1 MTPRAIADAAPPRH
15 PPPTDGPLF
24 IVINAGSGREDAQE
38 RRSLITSHLEAAGR
52 RFELMSPQPGQLL
65 PVLAREA
72 VTRAQAERGIVV
84 AAGGDGTINAVAQQ
98 ALGSGCAFGV
108 LPQGTFN
115 YFGRTHGI
123 SQDTSLALEVLLG
136 GHCTPVQVGL
146 VNDRVFLVN
155 ASLGLY
161 PQLLEDREAYK
172 ARFGRSRFVAL
183 LAGLRSL
190 FHVHR
195 QLRLRVAWQTAHS
208 DQPEAE
214 IDLRTPTLFV
224 GNNRLQLEQI
234 GIAEAPALDR
244 GQLVAIAL
252 RPSSSLAMMGLALRG
267 ALGQLGAAE
276 EVISGAFR
284 RMTVRPGRRL
294 ARPRIKVATDG
305 EVIRLRSP
313 LTFSVAAEPLW
324 LLKPRVGAEVAS

>member
-1 MTPRAIADAAPPRH
+1 MNPVAVAEPVSPLQ

-24 IVINAGSGREDAQE
+24 IVINAGSGREDEAV
-38 RRSLITSHLEAAGR
+38 RRNLITSHLEAAGR
-52 RFELMSPQPGQLL
+52 RFELMSPQDGQQL
-65 PVLAREA
+65 PVVAREA

-123 SQDTSLALEVLLG
+123 SQDTSLALQVLLD

-172 ARFGRSRFVAL
+172 QRFGRSRFVAL
-183 LAGLRSL
+183 LSGLRSL
-190 FHVHR
+190 VQVHR
-195 QLRLRVAWQTAHS
+195 QLRLRVAWQVARS
-208 DQPEAE
+208 EEPAAE
-214 IDLRTPTLFV
+214 INLRTPTLFV

-234 GIAEAPALDR
+234 GIAEAPALDH

-252 RPSSSLAMMGLALRG
+252 RPVSSLAMLGLVLRG
-267 ALGQLGAAE
+267 AMGQLGAADQ
-276 EVISGAFR
+276 VISGAFR
-284 RMTVRPGRRL
+284 HMTVRPGRRL

-313 LTFSVAAEPLW
+313 LTFGVAAEPLW
-324 LLKPRVGAEVAS
+324 LLKPRADAEVPA